1 MRKALLPFAIA
12 LTLPATALADISLY
26 GRAHLSLEYLDNGA
40 DYSDVSLSSNSS
52 RLGFKADHQLGDL
65 SVFMQI
71 EQQVDYDNGEV
82 FTSKRNTFVGL
93 KGSFGTLKA
102 GYFDTPFKEARGPAN
117 FFSDQLGDLRNL
129 TRVGNARFDER
140 NNYTLAYSTP
150 MLGNVQLNLAHSLGE
165 NSAGDED
172 IEDSM
177 TSLSVTY
184 QGGPLDVALAYET
197 YDEDHS
203 RGERDGVRLA
213 LGYDLTPYLTLVG
226 FAQSVDHEVTPGLSA
241 EVFGVGADYALTD
254 KTSLRGHYFV
264 RNADAEQSDSDM
276 VTLALVHKF
285 DSQLSFYA
293 NLASVSNDDLIAL
306 RPYNQARSYDI
317 AAVPGE
323 TASGLSLGAIYKF

>member
-1 MRKALLPFAIA
+1 MKKTLLSLTIA
-12 LTLPATALADISLY
+12 LSLPATALADISLY

-40 DYSDVSLSSNSS
+40 DYSDVSLSSNGS
-52 RLGFKADHQLGDL
+52 RLGFKADHDLGDL
-65 SVFMQI
+65 TVFMQI
-71 EQQVDYDNGEV
+71 EQQVDYDEGEV

-93 KGSFGTLKA
+93 KGGFGTFKA
-102 GYFDTPFKEARGPAN
+102 GYYDTPFKEARGPAN

-129 TRVGNARFDER
+129 ARVGNARFDER
-140 NNYTLAYSTP
+140 NNYTIGYSTP
-150 MLGNVQLNLAHSLGE
+150 MLGNLQLNLAHSLGE
-165 NSAGDED
+165 DSAGDED
-172 IEDSM
+172 LDDSM
-177 TSLSVTY
+177 TSISVTY
-184 QGGPLDVALAYET
+184 ARGPLEAALAYET

-213 LGYDLTPYLTLVG
+213 VGYELTSYLTLVG
-226 FAQSVDHEVTPGLSA
+226 FVQSVDHEVTPGLSS

-264 RNADAEQSDSDM
+264 RNADAEDADSDM

-293 NLASVSNDDLIAL
+293 NIASVSNDDNIAL
-306 RPYNQARSYDI
+306 RPYNQARNYDI

-323 TASGLSLGAIYKF
+323 TASGLSLGTIYKF